1 MAGFPPIKG
10 DKEAIQWLRWDNRA
24 FEVAQREDKPVLLSI
39 TAVWCYWCQVMEET
53 TFTDSEVI
61 GYVTDNFIPVQ
72 VDNDH
77 RPDVNARYNVG
88 GWPTTAFLNPH
99 GGFIAGATYLPPDQL
114 LAMLVEVRRAYDD
127 DRAGLYD
134 QAAQLHRQRQ
144 EYLGRVTPGPEL
156 DHRLVDLT
164 ARRMCGVYDARNGG
178 FGEEPKFPS
187 APILQ
192 FIIHLYRVTR
202 EEYYRAMLEKTL
214 DALLSGELFDG
225 AEGGFFRYCAQ
236 GDWTEAQHEK
246 MLEDNVR
253 LARVFMDASLLL
265 GKEEYGTAASRT
277 IDYILDNL
285 ADEKSYGFKGSQGA
299 HSDYFTLPQ
308 EARDAGAAPPADPFC
323 YAGWTSQAVSL
334 LLEASWKLGRPE
346 LASRAAAS
354 LERLH
359 EISGGSRL
367 PHAFDEQGVLSPQI
381 PDDADFLADWAGYL
395 VALMDANDYCA
406 EDGKYLQRAEA
417 VAAHLDRVF
426 HDNARG
432 SYFDIP
438 SDPDA
443 AGYMRLREKPLPEN
457 VQVAEGLLKLH
468 HATGNTSYRMR
479 AENVLR
485 AYTEANRDFGEH
497 AAGYAV
503 AVDRF
508 LHSPVE
514 ITIEG
519 DAQGAVAAA
528 LAQAAAAVGYPH
540 VIIKWSG
547 SPPGSGTM
555 AHVCVDTLC
564 YPPVSNPD
572 DLEASVRE
580 ALEGP
585 GNPVESIFERFVS
598 F

>member
-1 MAGFPPIKG
+1 M
-10 DKEAIQWLRWDNRA
+10 RWDSRA

-61 GYVTDNFIPVQ
+61 SYITDNFVPVQ

-99 GGFIAGATYLPPDQL
+99 GGFMAGATYLPPDQL
-114 LAMLVEVRRAYDD
+114 LAMLVEVKRAYDD

-144 EYLGRVTPGPEL
+144 EYLGRVGAGPDL

-192 FIIHLYRVTR
+192 FIIHLYRVTG

-214 DALLSGELFDG
+214 NALLSGELFDG
-225 AEGGFFRYCAQ
+225 PEGGFFRYCAQ

-265 GKEEYGTAASRT
+265 GKEEFGTAASRT
-277 IDYILDNL
+277 IDYLLANL
-285 ADEKSYGFKGSQGA
+285 ADERSGGFRGSQGA

-308 EARDAGAAPPADPFC
+308 EARHAGSAPPPDPFC
-323 YAGWTSQAVSL
+323 YASWTSQAVSL

-346 LASRAAAS
+346 LAARAVAS
-354 LERLH
+354 LEGLH
-359 EISGGSRL
+359 EISRGFRL
-367 PHAFDEQGVLSPQI
+367 PHAFDEHGVISPQI
-381 PDDADFLADWAGYL
+381 PDDADFLGDWAGYL

-406 EDGKYLQRAEA
+406 DAGKYLQRAEA

-426 HDNARG
+426 LDNARG
-432 SYFDIP
+432 AYFDIA

-468 HATGNTSYRMR
+468 HATGDSSYRLR

-485 AYTEANRDFGEH
+485 SYTEANRDFGEH
-497 AAGYAV
+497 AASYAV

-508 LHSPVE
+508 LHAPVE

-519 DAQGAVAAA
+519 HAQSAEAAA
-528 LAQAAAAVGYPH
+528 LARAAARVGYPH
-540 VIIKWSG
+540 VVIKRSV
-547 SPPGSGTM
+547 SSPGSEAM

-564 YPPVSNPD
+564 YPPVSKPD
-572 DLEASVRE
+572 DLAASVQE

-585 GNPVESIFERFVS
+585 ANPAESIFERFVS